1 MRVSIVIAAILAFAT
16 TLAYVSRVDAG
27 GGGAGTPIDTFALE
41 CYQINGDNPPH
52 VLSID
57 DQFFPGESQRTNVQL
72 GKAKLLCTPATVTVT
87 SNTTVGTGFALADHL
102 MCYEAP
108 PVAGA
113 PKVLKQVADP
123 FGTQTVQVNVPR
135 FTCVGAFKCDAGGS
149 CPAP

>member
-1 MRVSIVIAAILAFAT
+1 MKARIVTAVALAFTIASFAPG
-16 TLAYVSRVDAG
+16 AYAG
-27 GGGAGTPIDTFALE
+27 GGGAGTPLDTFALE
-41 CYQINGDNPPH
+41 CYLVNGANPAH

-57 DQFFPGESQRTNVQL
+57 DQFFSDESQRTNVRL

-108 PVAGA
+108 PVNGA

-123 FGTQTVQVNVPR
+123 FGTQTIEVGVAKY
-135 FTCVGAFKCDAGGS
+135 TCVGAFKCDVGGA